1 MNTATNNTKP
11 LTAASIAWALD
22 GASDAARLGRIRLT
36 EGFSKP
42 SVSLVDQSPEGEVY
56 RLTPAGDNVKVELV
70 GLFGRQDTDMGT
82 FPLEEAIRVTF
93 RAIRVVRR
101 SALKLANPPPSK
113 ARPHQPGL
121 LHSMSIQC

>member
-36 EGFSKP
+36 EGLLKP

-82 FPLEEAIRVTF
+82 FPLEEAIRV
-93 RAIRVVRR
+93 VRR